1 MLKSLDRKS
10 PLPLYSQI
18 KEQLLTLIQEM
29 AGQPAEKGPH
39 KLYPEETL
47 TEMFGVSRMTVRQA
61 VQELVAEGLL
71 YRIRGVGTFIKPPHV
86 SGQLQEIERFVEEWS
101 LQGKKI
107 DVVVSAFKIVSAP
120 LEWATRLGLSAN
132 APVLYIQRRRFADGM
147 PVALDDRYLPAEMA
161 DIVSPK
167 DVQEESI
174 FLTLARKGKMI
185 IEKAD
190 YEITAKAASRKE
202 AALLNLKP
210 GAPLLAR
217 KLVIFAAPRRPVI
230 TGLSLY
236 RADLFTYSV
245 SVPSKSGY
253 PEP

>member
-1 MLKSLDRKS
+1 VLKSLDRKS

-29 AGQPAEKGPH
+29 AGQPAEKGSQ
-39 KLYPEETL
+39 KLYPEEAL

-61 VQELVAEGLL
+61 VQELVNEGLL
-71 YRIRGVGTFIKPPHV
+71 YRVRGVGTFINPPHV
-86 SGQLQEIERFVEEWS
+86 SGQLQEIECFVEEWS

-107 DVVVSAFKIVSAP
+107 DVVVSAIKVVPAP
-120 LEWATRLGLSAN
+120 REWAARLGLPAN

-161 DIVSPK
+161 EIVSPK

-174 FLTLARKGKMI
+174 FLTLARKGKMV

-190 YEITAKAASRKE
+190 YEISAKAASRQE
-202 AALLNLKP
+202 AALLDLKP

-217 KLVIFAAPRRPVI
+217 KLVIYAAPNRPVI

-236 RADLFTYSV
+236 RADLFVYSV
-245 SVPSKSGY
+245 SVPSKRG
-253 PEP
+253 

>member
-29 AGQPAEKGPH
+29 SGQLAEKGPH

-61 VQELVAEGLL
+61 VQELVNEGLL
-71 YRIRGVGTFIKPPHV
+71 YRVRGVGTFIKPPHV
-86 SGQLQEIERFVEEWS
+86 SGQLQEIERFVDEWS

-107 DVVVSAFKIVSAP
+107 DVVISAFKIMPAP
-120 LEWATRLGLSAN
+120 LEWATCLGLEAKS
-132 APVLYIQRRRFADGM
+132 PVLYIQRRRFADGM

-161 DIVSPK
+161 DFVTPT
-167 DVQEESI
+167 DVQQESI
-174 FLTLARKGKMI
+174 FLTLARKGKMV

-190 YEITAKAASRKE
+190 YEISAKAALRKE
-202 AALLNLKP
+202 ADLLDLKP
-210 GAPLLAR
+210 GAPLLVR

-245 SVPSKSGY
+245 SVPTYDGIA
-253 PEP
+253 